1 MATHKSAIKRH
12 RQSLKR
18 RAINRSDRSTL
29 RTQIKKLRTSASAA
43 SASDPD
49 GARRM
54 LVETTS
60 LIDRSARKGV
70 IHPNAAARQKSR
82 LARLVNSLSSG
93 GAERSK

>member
-29 RTQIKKLRTSASAA
+29 RTQIKKLRTSA